1 MDQTVKN
8 MAMNI
13 LFRESL
19 DSNKLLKDFFI
30 VDAEGRR
37 DGRFNM
43 QNTIDYI
50 SAYMPFEMYWSIR
63 VKHETFLATA
73 WTDVG
78 DDQGCF
84 TRELLTKYC
93 GLPQEYRDDD
103 EKVREKLLELVGQ

>member
-43 QNTIDYI
+43 QNTIDYL

-63 VKHETFLATA
+63 VKFEEFLDNV
-73 WTDVG
+73 WSPGYV
-78 DDQGCF
+78 
-84 TRELLTKYC
+84 E
-93 GLPQEYRDDD
+93 PSI
-103 EKVREKLLELVGQ
+103 KVANDLEIKVS